1 MVFLIT
7 GATGNIGARVVQ
19 RLLGRGERPRV
30 LARDPDKAR
39 ARFEGRVDVVAG
51 DLADAASLARA
62 LSGVDALFLVN
73 SGPGIEA
80 CDEAAAKVAKASGV
94 SRLVKLS
101 SGDAAEQVG
110 TGVWH
115 ARGEAAIRATGIA
128 CAFVRPTGFMDNA
141 LHWARSTKA
150 EGVVRSCTGDG
161 KIPFIHSDDIADV
174 ATRVLT
180 TAQYD
185 GRALPI
191 TGPEALSYAQMTA
204 KIGAAIE
211 ATLTYEPISD
221 EQVRRQQFAW
231 EPDNAV
237 VEAHLSIYRAIREG
251 RLAEVTDGVEEV
263 LGRRPVTFDQWVEQH
278 ASAFR

>member
-1 MVFLIT
+1 
-7 GATGNIGARVVQ
+7 
-19 RLLGRGERPRV
+19 
-30 LARDPDKAR
+30 
-39 ARFEGRVDVVAG
+39 
-51 DLADAASLARA
+51 
-62 LSGVDALFLVN
+62 
-73 SGPGIEA
+73 
-80 CDEAAAKVAKASGV
+80 
-94 SRLVKLS
+94 
-101 SGDAAEQVG
+101 
-110 TGVWH
+110 
-115 ARGEAAIRATGIA
+115 
-128 CAFVRPTGFMDNA
+128 
-141 LHWARSTKA
+141 
-150 EGVVRSCTGDG
+150 
-161 KIPFIHSDDIADV
+161 
-174 ATRVLT
+174 VLT